1 MREYAIHDCVFIKG
15 EVIGRHTEL
24 VNSKINTSY
33 DVRIEEDRIDDKI
46 TVVTTN
52 RVTSP
57 KDFINIPK
65 NNEMGE
71 WSYTT
76 SLGNI
81 KSEVLIEELKRRGVI
96 VNMKEDAST
105 VTW

>member
-1 MREYAIHDCVFIKG
+1 MREYIIHDCVFIKG
-15 EVIGRHTEL
+15 EVIGIHTEL
-24 VNSKINTSY
+24 IDSKVNTSY
-33 DVRIEEDRIDDKI
+33 DIRIEEDRIDDKI

-57 KDFINIPK
+57 KDFINIPD
-65 NNEMGE
+65 ETGD
-71 WSYTT
+71 WYCTT

-81 KSEVLIEELKRRGVI
+81 KSEVLIEELKRRGVV
-96 VNMKEDAST
+96 VNMKEDTSA